1 MALGILELV
10 CSVGLIVPVAFYWQ
24 PALTVVAA
32 TVLAI
37 ESLVFVWVHAKYRDH
52 AEYRGRFP
60 DAIVRFR
67 KAYDTS
73 GALLHLAN
81 VGHAFGKSGNRSEAL
96 RVLTQLM
103 EFSKTRY
110 VSPYS
115 FPLVYIG
122 LGDREKACEWL
133 QKAVTERSLSIVTM
147 KVDPVYDDLRTDP
160 RFASLLRQIGL

>member
-1 MALGILELV
+1 
-10 CSVGLIVPVAFYWQ
+10 
-24 PALTVVAA
+24 
-32 TVLAI
+32 
-37 ESLVFVWVHAKYRDH
+37 
-52 AEYRGRFP
+52 
-60 DAIVRFR
+60 
-67 KAYDTS
+67 
-73 GALLHLAN
+73 
-81 VGHAFGKSGNRSEAL
+81 
-96 RVLTQLM
+96 M